1 MSKRQHNFSPRSYIW
16 AQVSGTHLANSH
28 QGAPTLYLFQFQTH
42 FYILTF
48 INYLYPNYR
57 HFSTFNINQ
66 LILPQIG
73 HISTFLHF
81 PIISVS
87 ILGKFLPFYTS
98 LNSTFQDFFIIQLFL
113 PRSRYMST
121 FLQLFLS
128 QFHTEVYISHWD
140 FLSKFFC
147 PNYLLLLVFLQQ
159 EVKCAVTNPRLTESF
174 LITFNMF
181 RRQGNESLTQQ

>member
-48 INYLYPNYR
+48 TNYWCPNYR
-57 HFSTFNINQ
+57 
-66 LILPQIG
+66 
-73 HISTFLHF
+73 HISTFLHSSIIYIPITDIFLHLTLTNYF
-81 PIISVS
+81 P
-87 ILGKFLPFYTS
+87 PNQTHFYIFTTS
-98 LNSTFQDFFIIQLFL
+98 NYFCLNSRQIFTLLHLSQFHISRFFIYQLFL

-128 QFHTEVYISHWD
+128 QLHTEVYTSQCIFSPIFSVKIISSSRYSYSKR
-140 FLSKFFC
+140 LSA
-147 PNYLLLLVFLQQ
+147 L
-159 EVKCAVTNPRLTESF
+159 S
-174 LITFNMF
+174 LI
-181 RRQGNESLTQQ
+181 QD